1 MEKQQITTKK
11 IEEWIAEGYDILQ
24 DGELIKVEGDI
35 PEFLK
40 KVSED
45 TADTAPK
52 TYLLKELLTWPEEE
66 LKKI

>member
-40 KVSED
+40 QFSED

-52 TYLLKELLTWPEEE
+52 IYLLKELLTWPEEE